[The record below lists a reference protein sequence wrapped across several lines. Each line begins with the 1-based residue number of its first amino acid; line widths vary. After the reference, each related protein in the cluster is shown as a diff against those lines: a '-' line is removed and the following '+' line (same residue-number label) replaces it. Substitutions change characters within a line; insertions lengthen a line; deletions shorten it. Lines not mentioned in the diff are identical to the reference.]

1 MFRYDIDLVRV
12 IHAERV
18 ERDLSA
24 VQVARAFP
32 RVPRPFIRRAVGRS
46 IVRVGS
52 WIAAEPAAA
61 EPNLKPARSS

>member
-1 MFRYDIDLVRV
+1 MFRHDIDLVRV

-18 ERDLSA
+18 ERDLAA
-24 VQVARAFP
+24 VREV
-32 RVPRPFIRRAVGRS
+32 RVPRHSIRRLVGLS

-52 WIAAEPAAA
+52 WVAAEPNA